1 MDEVEG
7 LKEYQK
13 RTGKSVTQLW
23 GLEALG
29 FYMNEDDI
37 KNSPISTFYKIRPG
51 DLKYKTRIRMRI
63 IT

>member
-29 FYMNEDDI
+29 F
-37 KNSPISTFYKIRPG
+37 T
-51 DLKYKTRIRMRI
+51 
-63 IT
+63 

>member
-7 LKEYQK
+7 LKEYQR
-13 RTGKSVTQLW
+13 RTGKSVAQLW

-37 KNSPISTFYKIRPG
+37 KTAPSPLSIKFVPEI
-51 DLKYKTRIRMRI
+51 
-63 IT
+63 